1 MTFITR
7 NFYDPGHVKP
17 YLRPGAT
24 YLPTDEPPI
33 YRARWPTNSDLYILM
48 GFLYLGEKI
57 VSHNMWEVGCLP
69 LCSHPLNIN
78 LRVECSKFSTI
89 SDVLDSNFIFSPINS
104 AEGYWSRF
112 QLKKSVS
119 KGT

>member
-24 YLPTDEPPI
+24 YPPTDEPPI

-57 VSHNMWEVGCLP
+57 VSHNIWEV
-69 LCSHPLNIN
+69 
-78 LRVECSKFSTI
+78 STI
-89 SDVLDSNFIFSPINS
+89 SDVLDSNFIFSQINS
-104 AEGYWSRF
+104 ATDYWSQF
-112 QLKKSVS
+112 LWKKVF
-119 KGT
+119 